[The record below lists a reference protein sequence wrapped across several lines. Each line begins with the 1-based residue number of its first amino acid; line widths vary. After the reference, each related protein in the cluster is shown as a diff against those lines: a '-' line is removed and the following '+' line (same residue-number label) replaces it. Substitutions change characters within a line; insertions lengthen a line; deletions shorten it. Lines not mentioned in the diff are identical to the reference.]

1 MTKKSV
7 VISLIS
13 AIIVLV
19 ILVGVVSTSASTSS
33 RTTRTLKEQTAS
45 DIKYNDEKINV
56 YFFWG
61 NGCQHCEALI
71 SYLNTLPE
79 EYDNYFD
86 LYTLEVWYN
95 EDNSKL
101 MAELGD
107 YLEQEING
115 VPCLIIGD
123 QVFIGFREENKEAIK
138 DAIKKAYNKKE
149 RYDAYKDYKEQV

>member
-33 RTTRTLKEQTAS
+33 RTTRTLKEQTEN
-45 DIKYNDEKINV
+45 DIKYSDEKINV

-79 EYDNYFD
+79 EYDKYFD

-101 MAELGD
+101 MTELGKH
-107 YLEQEING
+107 LGQETKG

-123 QVFIGFREENKEAIK
+123 QVFIGFSEENKEAIK

>member
-7 VISLIS
+7 IISLVA
-13 AIIVLV
+13 AIVVLT
-19 ILVGVVSTSASTSS
+19 ILVGAVSTQASS
-33 RTTRTLKEQTAS
+33 RTTRTLKEQTEN
-45 DIKYNDEKINV
+45 DIKYSDEKINV

-101 MAELGD
+101 MTKLGD

>member
-1 MTKKSV
+1 MTKKSI

-13 AIIVLV
+13 AIVVLI
-19 ILVGVVSTSASTSS
+19 ILVGAVSTQASS
-33 RTTRTLKEQTAS
+33 RTTRTLNEQTES

-71 SYLNTLPE
+71 NYLNTLPE
-79 EYDNYFD
+79 EYDNYFN

-95 EDNSKL
+95 EDNNKL
-101 MAELGD
+101 MTELGNQ
-107 YLEQEING
+107 LGQEIKG

-123 QVFIGFREENKEAIK
+123 QVFIGFSEENKKAIK

>member
-7 VISLIS
+7 VISVIF

-33 RTTRTLKEQTAS
+33 RTTRTLKEQTEN
-45 DIKYNDEKINV
+45 DIKYSDEKINV

-95 EDNSKL
+95 EDNSML
-101 MAELGD
+101 MTELGN
-107 YLEQEING
+107 YLGQEING

-123 QVFIGFREENKEAIK
+123 PVFIGFSEENKEAIK

-149 RYDAYKDYKEQV
+149 RYDAYKNYKEQV

>member
-115 VPCLIIGD
+115 VQCLIIGD

-138 DAIKKAYNKKE
+138 DAIKKEYNKKE
-149 RYDAYKDYKEQV
+149 RYDAYKNYKEQV

>member
-1 MTKKSV
+1 MTKKSIA
-7 VISLIS
+7 ISLIS
-13 AIIVLV
+13 AVIVLV
-19 ILVGVVSTSASTSS
+19 ILAGVITTSASS
-33 RTTRTLKEQTAS
+33 RTTRTLKEQTEK

-101 MAELGD
+101 MSELGD
-107 YLEQEING
+107 YLGEKTDG

-123 QVFIGFREENKEAIK
+123 QVFIGFSEENKEQIK
-138 DAIKKAYNKKE
+138 DAIKKEYNKKE
-149 RYDAYKDYKEQV
+149 HYDAYKNYKKQV

>member
-7 VISLIS
+7 IISLVA
-13 AIIVLV
+13 AIVVLT
-19 ILVGVVSTSASTSS
+19 ILVGAVSTQASS

-138 DAIKKAYNKKE
+138 DAIKKEYNKKE
-149 RYDAYKDYKEQV
+149 RYDAYKNYKEQV